1 MPYVTSTD
9 NFVTFG
15 NTGSSDTPG
24 VIDLVENETEQL
36 KCLFTITCC
45 LLRAPQITINEH
57 F

>member
-1 MPYVTSTD
+1 MPYVTSPD

-15 NTGSSDTPG
+15 NTVSSDAPQ